1 MVVKDLSNSFNPYP
15 KNGLKV
21 EENKAIKDTKKKR
34 KYKKENNWKRAKNRF
49 LYYATKHKIQ
59 YKKN

>member
-34 KYKKENNWKRAKNRF
+34 KYKKENN
-49 LYYATKHKIQ
+49 
-59 YKKN
+59 